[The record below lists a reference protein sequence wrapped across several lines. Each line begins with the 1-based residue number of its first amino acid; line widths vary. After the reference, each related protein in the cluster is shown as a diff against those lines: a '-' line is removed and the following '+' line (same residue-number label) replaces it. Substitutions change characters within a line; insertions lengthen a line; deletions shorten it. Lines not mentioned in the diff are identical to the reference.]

1 MDTLVDPS
9 EQPNARRSSSR
20 MRADAPRNTLP
31 SVADAEV
38 EWFARTGAFP
48 RSTPTPPPLPHDRV
62 NARFDRHSGRLVES
76 GELEE
81 AHLDEDALED
91 DDDDALAEDV
101 ALDSFSMKAER
112 STEADGSTE
121 ADRSSEGDRSDDM
134 SDPEN
139 DTLVLATRRFVRAR
153 IWSSED

>member
-9 EQPNARRSSSR
+9 EQQNARRSSSR

-38 EWFARTGAFP
+38 QWFARTGAFP
-48 RSTPTPPPLPHDRV
+48 RSTPTPPPPLPHDRV

-91 DDDDALAEDV
+91 DDDALAEDV
-101 ALDSFSMKAER
+101 ALDSFS
-112 STEADGSTE
+112 TEADGC
-121 ADRSSEGDRSDDM
+121 EGDRSSDEM
-134 SDPEN
+134 NDPEN